1 VSIVRVGLG
10 ELVLRSDARPGGEL
24 VVRSGAEA
32 ADLTEA
38 LYVGLLAVALWGMQ
52 VVCAMS
58 VVIAFVRTDHANFAR
73 TTMLAVVLSLL
84 SALALRSR
92 VRYYRAMR
100 RWPLLSLSPPAVSL
114 VALVIDGVS
123 HSPMSYPASV
133 GIAMT
138 AFVHGRRW
146 ALVAATLVSVGA
158 IAAAM
163 LNAGLGALNS
173 VGQGAAGYFVW
184 ALVCAG
190 LAESF
195 VLLILRLPQPDPSPS
210 PPSEPVRVPN
220 LGGDPGRAPADP
232 PAAQGPSPPGPRSG
246 PPSPPARDPA
256 LQGPGHLTARQLQ
269 VVALLADGMR
279 AEEVA
284 AALSITTSAVYRHVE
299 RAKERTGVRTRGELV
314 AIAVRETIVPA
325 T

>member
-1 VSIVRVGLG
+1 MSIVRVGLG
-10 ELVLRSDARPGGEL
+10 ELVLRSDAGPGGEL

-32 ADLTEA
+32 AGLTEA

-58 VVIAFVRTDHANFAR
+58 VVIAFRAHGPCELRAHDDARCRPVDAVRVGAQVPR
-73 TTMLAVVLSLL
+73 PLL
-84 SALALRSR
+84 PGDAALAAA
-92 VRYYRAMR
+92 VAQ
-100 RWPLLSLSPPAVSL
+100 PAGRGASL

-195 VLLILRLPQPDPSPS
+195 VLLILRLPQPDPSPA

-220 LGGDPGRAPADP
+220 LGSDPVGRPRIRPPRTDPRHRDRGRDHRRRRPATPRCRAPA
-232 PAAQGPSPPGPRSG
+232 
-246 PPSPPARDPA
+246 
-256 LQGPGHLTARQLQ
+256 T
-269 VVALLADGMR
+269 
-279 AEEVA
+279 
-284 AALSITTSAVYRHVE
+284 
-299 RAKERTGVRTRGELV
+299 
-314 AIAVRETIVPA
+314 
-325 T
+325 